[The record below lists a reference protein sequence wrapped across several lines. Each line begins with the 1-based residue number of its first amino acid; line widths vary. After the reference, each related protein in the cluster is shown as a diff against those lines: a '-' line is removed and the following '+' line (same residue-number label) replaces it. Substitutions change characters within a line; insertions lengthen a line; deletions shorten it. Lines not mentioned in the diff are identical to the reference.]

1 MWVPGRSF
9 NPSACKLLW
18 WLIFTGNLMA
28 LETSQRTHTL
38 LGRYVKVFP
47 GKVYFTES
55 THPRRG
61 QRFLIVVQIEKHL
74 MKPIATRLP
83 LLFIGECIYP
93 ITAGA
98 AITAVRIQ
106 FLLSSNIHAF
116 SIRSKLLR
124 CLSLWTKRDNVL
136 RLPRM
141 PMVDF
146 GLFGPYNIS
155 QSSKFSIVTHL
166 FFCCIPLENLDTAAW
181 IMVWHLMFCG
191 YR

>member
-1 MWVPGRSF
+1 
-9 NPSACKLLW
+9 
-18 WLIFTGNLMA
+18 MA
-28 LETSQRTHTL
+28 LETSRRIHTL
-38 LGRYVKVFP
+38 LGRYVKVFL
-47 GKVYFTES
+47 GRVYFTES

-74 MKPIATRLP
+74 MKPTATRLP

-93 ITAGA
+93 LLLGLPL
-98 AITAVRIQ
+98 
-106 FLLSSNIHAF
+106 LLSELNFLYLPTWTRDQHLPRDLPCF

-124 CLSLWTKRDNVL
+124 CLSLWTQRDNVL

-141 PMVDF
+141 QMVDF

-166 FFCCIPLENLDTAAW
+166 FFCCVPLENLDTAAW
-181 IMVWHLMFCG
+181 IML
-191 YR
+191 